1 MNSIFTFHFKRVLT
15 LFPMI
20 VTILIVTACSHVR
33 TGTIALINGKVY
45 TVNPKMPWAEAVVID
60 SNTIV
65 FVGSRADAEKYIGKE
80 TKVIDLNGRMVM
92 PGFID
97 AHMHPALGSFVSS
110 AVLLDYFGTTA
121 SWFDII
127 RKTIKENP
135 DRKYYFF
142 ANFRSITFGPEGP
155 RKSDLDDIESK
166 KPVIVFDNGFH
177 SAWVNSK
184 ALELAGIDKNTPDPV
199 PGGHYYVRDK
209 NGNPTGY
216 CIEGQSFIPIILN
229 LGVTPEDIMNLEKMT
244 FPKFSE
250 YGITSV
256 YDAGFIMEPEIFQ
269 AYLQLEKEGNLP
281 IRVYASHWI
290 SNPKSVPT
298 AVEDLQQLDKTY
310 RSNLFRVN
318 TMKIMLDGTSDA
330 LSAAMFNEY
339 LPGGKGNGFIL
350 LPEKELSDFVCK
362 IDSAGFNIQIHSIG
376 DRAISEALTAF
387 ENLKQKKGLTPTRK
401 TVVHCQF
408 FMPNTIERFK
418 ALQEVMANFTPS
430 WMVSDPAT
438 LKIVGPEV
446 YGRNM
451 LFNSMDKAGVRI
463 ACGTDFPVG
472 AGMEDVNPFKQIEIG
487 HMRRNIGAADTD
499 ILPPAT
505 EKMPLETLIRSYTIN
520 GAYEVG
526 AEDIIGSLE
535 PGKRA
540 DIIVLD
546 KNLFEQ
552 KTDDIHNNKVLLTV
566 MDGKVVF
573 DNLK

>member
-1 MNSIFTFHFKRVLT
+1 MNSICVFHLRRSLT
-15 LFPMI
+15 LFVLV
-20 VTILIVTACSHVR
+20 VTIIAGSSCTHVKP
-33 TGTIALINGKVY
+33 GKLALINGKIY
-45 TVNPKMPWAEAVVID
+45 TVNPKMPWAEAVVVD

-65 FVGSRADAEKYIGKE
+65 FIGSTADAKKYIGSE
-80 TKVIDLNGRMVM
+80 TRVTDLNGRMVM

-110 AVLLDYFGTTA
+110 AVLLDYFGTTE

-155 RKSDLDDIESK
+155 QKADLDAIESK
-166 KPVIVFDNGFH
+166 KPIVVFDNGFH

-209 NGNPTGY
+209 KGYPSGY
-216 CIEGQSFIPIILN
+216 CIEAQSFIPVILS
-229 LGVTPEDIMNLEKMT
+229 LGITPEDIMKLEMAT
-244 FPKFSE
+244 FPKLSA
-250 YGITSV
+250 YGVTSV
-256 YDAGFIMEPEIFQ
+256 YDAGFIMEPQIFQ

-281 IRVYASHWI
+281 MRVFASHWV

-298 AVEDLQQLDKTY
+298 AIEDLKRLDKSY

-330 LSAAMFNEY
+330 LSAAMFNDY
-339 LPGGKGNGFIL
+339 LPGGKGNGFVL
-350 LPEKELSDFVCK
+350 LPQNELNDFVNK
-362 IDSAGFNIQIHSIG
+362 IDSAGFNIQIHSVG
-376 DRAISEALTAF
+376 DRAVSNALTAF
-387 ENLKQKKGLTPTRK
+387 ENLKQKKGFTPTRK

-408 FMPNTIERFK
+408 FMPNTVERFK
-418 ALQEVMANFTPS
+418 ALRDVMANFTPS

-446 YGRNM
+446 YARNM
-451 LFNSMDKAGVRI
+451 LFNSMEQAGVRI

-472 AGMEDVNPFKQIEIG
+472 AGIEDVNPFKQIEIG

-499 ILPPAT
+499 ILPPAS
-505 EKMPLETLIRSYTIN
+505 EKMSLESLIKDYTIN
-520 GAYEVG
+520 GAYELGV
-526 AEDIIGSLE
+526 EDRTGSIE
-535 PGKRA
+535 QGKRA

-546 KNLFEQ
+546 KNIFEQ
-552 KTDDIHNNKVLLTV
+552 KSDDIHNNQVLMTV
-566 MDGKVVF
+566 MDGKVVY
-573 DNLK
+573 DKLK